1 MDHLNHPGVRPDAQ
15 KRHDHPDQAF
25 VEVIDLDCGKAE
37 DVKQGNCRPESSPH
51 LILDKPPV
59 QFDHQ
64 QEASDH
70 N

>member
-15 KRHDHPDQAF
+15 KRHDHPYQAF

-37 DVKQGNCRPESSPH
+37 DVKQGNCRPQSSPH

-70 N
+70 D